1 MNNRPLKNF
10 FTSGFQAISMQL
22 LGGAFFYLLSVFL
35 SKQEFGVLNWSTAI
49 SVFITTLLGFGLEQV
64 VVRRVALN
72 STSDWAASA
81 YFLHT
86 AVGSVVSFIVLA
98 TFLWVY
104 DSDRMTL
111 RMLPWV
117 FVTQCF
123 IFMATPFR
131 QYLNAKEQ
139 FGTYGLVSF
148 VSNIIKIGVVLYLAP
163 QYRLNLEVVLRM
175 LIITSF
181 AELAVLFF
189 YVRAKFDLNFT
200 FKFSAY
206 KKLIKESSAQYMAV
220 LFDSSLSR
228 MDWILLGLISA
239 QMALA
244 DYSFAYRAY
253 EMMRLPIMIVG
264 PVILPRFARM
274 LSSGAH
280 VSFDKRHEI
289 QQLLKM
295 ETVFAGLLILVL
307 NLLWV
312 PVVDSFTD
320 GKYGASNQVIFMLLS
335 VCLPLHFATNLFWT
349 LIFSAKKYRYI
360 TIATVI
366 TASSN
371 IILNLALIPFLGG
384 IGAAIAYA
392 ASTLIQTLIYCYVA
406 RRKVMRCNLYPLLIV
421 TGITCLSYFAA
432 VMLTGNL
439 LLRIAIAVVVFV
451 PLIAILKQLGKEH
464 VSILKSY
471 MQR

>member
-1 MNNRPLKNF
+1 MNNRPIKNF
-10 FTSGFQAISMQL
+10 FTSGFQAISMQI

-72 STSDWAASA
+72 NTSDWAASA

-86 AVGSVVSFIVLA
+86 AIGSIVSFIVMTGVL
-98 TFLWVY
+98 LIIG
-104 DSDRMTL
+104 SDRMTL

-117 FVTQCF
+117 FAMQCF

-131 QYLNAKEQ
+131 QYLNAKEK
-139 FGTYGLVSF
+139 FATYGLVSF
-148 VSNIIKIGVVLYLAP
+148 VSNLIKIGVVLYLAP
-163 QYRLNLEVVLRM
+163 LYKLDLDAVVYL

-181 AELAVLFF
+181 VELAVLFF
-189 YVRAKFDLNFT
+189 YVRAKFDLSFS

-253 EMMRLPIMIVG
+253 EMMRLPIMIIG

-274 LSSGAH
+274 LSTGSH
-280 VSFDKRHEI
+280 ISYEKRHEI
-289 QQLLKM
+289 QQFLKI
-295 ETVFAGLLILVL
+295 EIVFAAFIILVL

-312 PVVDSFTD
+312 PIVGSFTAD
-320 GKYGASNQVIFMLLS
+320 KYGESNQLIFMLLS
-335 VCLPLHFATNLFWT
+335 LCLPLHFAINLFWT
-349 LIFSAKKYRYI
+349 LVFSAKKYRYI

-366 TASSN
+366 TAVLN
-371 IILNLALIPFLGG
+371 IVFNLALIPFLGG
-384 IGAAIAYA
+384 VGGAAA
-392 ASTLIQTLIYCYVA
+392 YVA
-406 RRKVMRCNLYPLLIV
+406 ATLVQAIVYSYFVRRKVMRCDLSPLVIV
-421 TGITCLSYFAA
+421 IVITAGAYFAA
-432 VMLTGNL
+432 VLLTQNIFL
-439 LLRIAIAVVVFV
+439 QIVIAVSIFSG
-451 PLIAILKQLGKEH
+451 LIIVLKQLGKEQLN
-464 VSILKSY
+464 ILRSY
-471 MQR
+471 LQR